1 MVKLTIIIT
10 HYNST
15 KLLSTLIETIPNNSA
30 IQVIVIDD
38 NSNEFCQNKLNKL
51 ILKENVELYSNYS
64 GVKGAGVCRNIGIKK
79 AIGNWILFA
88 DSDDF
93 FIDDFY
99 SIVKQYFNASND
111 VIYFV
116 PTSINLK
123 DGTEAKRHLTY
134 KTRIN
139 NYINNP
145 TIETE
150 LNLRYRF
157 SPPLSKLIK
166 RKLITE
172 NQIKFDEVIASN
184 DIMFS
189 TKVGYNLKEFDV
201 SLKEIYCVTRSEG
214 TLTRTINKQILDR
227 KSVV

>member
-99 SIVKQYFNASND
+99 SIVKQYFNSSND

-116 PTSINLK
+116 PT
-123 DGTEAKRHLTY
+123 
-134 KTRIN
+134 
-139 NYINNP
+139 
-145 TIETE
+145 
-150 LNLRYRF
+150 
-157 SPPLSKLIK
+157 
-166 RKLITE
+166 
-172 NQIKFDEVIASN
+172 
-184 DIMFS
+184 
-189 TKVGYNLKEFDV
+189 
-201 SLKEIYCVTRSEG
+201 RSEERRVG
-214 TLTRTINKQILDR
+214 KECNNRWWQYI
-227 KSVV
+227 